1 MNRFVQNFMK
11 YKDLLRELVVRD
23 IKVKYKNSFLGL
35 LWTLLNPLLMMI
47 VMAVVFSSLF
57 KDRLGA
63 VQNYHM
69 YVISG
74 QVIFSFFSEATT
86 MSMQSII
93 QSGSLLKKIYIP
105 KYIFP
110 VSRVTSSLVNLLF
123 SMVAVVIVALA
134 TKATVSWT
142 VVFCLLSI
150 IYVYIFAMG
159 VSLILSAL
167 AVYFRD
173 MVHLYS
179 VAIFAWMYWT
189 PVVYPIE
196 IIPANYMWFFRLN
209 PMMYIVGHFREAL
222 LDGKIPS
229 LQMNLVCL
237 LSALVMLLVGLISF
251 YKSQDK
257 FVLYI

>member
-1 MNRFVQNFMK
+1 MKQYIANFMR

-23 IKVKYKNSFLGL
+23 VKVKYKNSILGF
-35 LWTLLNPLLMMI
+35 LWTLLNPLMMMI
-47 VMAVVFSSLF
+47 VMTVVFSNLF
-57 KDRLGA
+57 ARFSANG
-63 VQNYHM
+63 NYAM

-74 QVIFSFFSEATT
+74 QVIFSFFSEATS

-93 QSGSLLKKIYIP
+93 QSGSLIKKIYIP

-123 SMVAVVIVALA
+123 SMVAVTIVAIA
-134 TKATVSWT
+134 TRQTISWT
-142 VVFCLLSI
+142 VVFCILSI
-150 IYVYIFAMG
+150 LYVYLFAMG

-167 AVYFRD
+167 AVFFRD

-179 VAIFAWMYWT
+179 VIIFAWMYWT
-189 PVVYPIE
+189 PVVYPIS
-196 IIPANYMWFFRLN
+196 IIPDNYMWFFRLN

-222 LDGKIPS
+222 LDGKIPT
-229 LQMNLVCL
+229 LQMNLTCIISCVVTL
-237 LSALVMLLVGLISF
+237 AIGLYVF